1 MTTFLCKKRSL
12 FKVSGPDA
20 HKLLNDVFTGTIPEK
35 TGEAHWWALL
45 SPQGKIQAEGL
56 ISLQEE
62 AYWLDVHEDV
72 SPKFFKRMGMYKLR
86 ADAAI
91 LDMSDSHR
99 VGWAMETSDNFA
111 DKDQRH
117 DQLGFRIIAEKAE
130 TDSWEQSNTAY
141 QETRTRLGIPELG
154 TDFASDSLFPHDIG
168 MDLLKGVDF
177 SKGCYVGQEVVS
189 RMRHKAN
196 VRRRPVI
203 VETQGAGLGEI
214 LFNDKTVGQIGPVID
229 GGGIGIVRLDR
240 IKDPSATTINGN
252 SAKLTI
258 PSWADYDFASNSNP
272 DK

>member
-1 MTTFLCKKRSL
+1 MTINLRNDRSL

-35 TGEAHWWALL
+35 SGDAHWWALL

-56 ISLQEE
+56 ISLHKE
-62 AYWLDVHEDV
+62 AYWLDVNVDA

-86 ADAAI
+86 ADATI
-91 LDMSDSHR
+91 QDMSETYF
-99 VGWAMETSDNFA
+99 VGWASDSSQNFA
-111 DKDQRH
+111 DKDQRQE
-117 DQLGFRIIAEKAE
+117 QLGFRIIALKTE
-130 TDSWEQSNTAY
+130 TDSWEQSSAAY
-141 QETRTRLGIPELG
+141 QKNRSRLGIPELG
-154 TDFASDSLFPHDIG
+154 IDFASDSLFPHDIG

-189 RMRHKAN
+189 RMRHKAI

-203 VETQGAGLGEI
+203 VETGGPGTGEI
-214 LFNDKTVGQIGPVID
+214 LLNDKTVGQIGPVTD
-229 GGGIGIVRLDR
+229 GIGVGIVRLDR
-240 IKDPSATTINGN
+240 IGDPEAVTIEGHK
-252 SAKLTI
+252 AKLSI